1 MSAHATVTVPIAG
14 PSQPNSEPRLRQ
26 GYEPRVWTVPS
37 GGTIDVPVLSDWRD
51 PRDGDPVSTVSAQP
65 VGAGLA
71 TTSDSRIT
79 AAGAVRFQAPAQG
92 GPVQV
97 EYGVSD
103 GLGAPV
109 TETLEF
115 RVQGPDDLEP
125 VAPTAEPDVI
135 AGETGK
141 PIVITPL
148 ANDLPGADPLTLD
161 AVLTLAGEVGNLPG
175 ADVTTNLVKGT
186 VTLRSETA
194 QTYFLDYQAAYG
206 TADTDTGKIR
216 VDVRAPENPPLEP
229 VAVPDNVTLFGQA
242 GSLVDVLAND
252 VDPSGG
258 LLSVQRA
265 EALADNQLD
274 VAVVAGRWLRLSARQ
289 GQLTPN
295 PQIVRYTISNGQR
308 SGISGQVVVSQRPA
322 PADNTP
328 VTQNDDV
335 TVREGSSQAIP
346 VLDNDFSPSGGALA
360 LVAGG
365 GDRSG
370 RLDVQPVGAPEGD
383 PGAAFIS
390 GRTVRYV
397 APTGLAG
404 PKRFTIR
411 YQVTNEQGETATG
424 KARVTVLPVRLRTN
438 NPPEPPVVEGRT
450 VSGDTVKL
458 RLPGYGVDPD
468 GDPVTIL
475 GLGSAPKLGRVTRI
489 GANSIEYTAY
499 PNSGGTD
506 EFSYRITDSLGATST
521 GIARVSIAPPGP
533 PQPPLAVP
541 DAITVAPGRTAVVD
555 VVANDLV
562 AAGSRV
568 TVSLVDPP
576 AGVRLRSETGPIEV
590 DAQVMGGGSVDGRSV
605 EVVYRLTDGLD
616 SSQTTVTLRTQQG
629 YNNPPVVSDAFGAVG
644 DGRSI
649 TADVLSAGTAG
660 SGSTS
665 GAYDPDGPFED
676 LVVADVYAPEGIA
689 TRIVGGEVTVERAEQ
704 PMVVPFRVEDAD
716 GGAATGSLYVPAAD
730 SGLPFVDPDALIK
743 LKPGQRLQADLD
755 DYVDQPVGRHARVHA
770 EEPDVGLAADQA
782 RRLGDRRRRLQPPR
796 RGVVRRPGCG
806 GLRGHHGHV
815 GRRPRRDPGHPV
827 GARPGR

>member
-1 MSAHATVTVPIAG
+1 M
-14 PSQPNSEPRLRQ
+14 
-26 GYEPRVWTVPS
+26 
-37 GGTIDVPVLSDWRD
+37 
-51 PRDGDPVSTVSAQP
+51 
-65 VGAGLA
+65 
-71 TTSDSRIT
+71 
-79 AAGAVRFQAPAQG
+79 
-92 GPVQV
+92 
-97 EYGVSD
+97 
-103 GLGAPV
+103 
-109 TETLEF
+109 
-115 RVQGPDDLEP
+115 
-125 VAPTAEPDVI
+125 
-135 AGETGK
+135 
-141 PIVITPL
+141 
-148 ANDLPGADPLTLD
+148 
-161 AVLTLAGEVGNLPG
+161 
-175 ADVTTNLVKGT
+175 
-186 VTLRSETA
+186 
-194 QTYFLDYQAAYG
+194 
-206 TADTDTGKIR
+206 
-216 VDVRAPENPPLEP
+216 
-229 VAVPDNVTLFGQA
+229 
-242 GSLVDVLAND
+242 
-252 VDPSGG
+252 
-258 LLSVQRA
+258 
-265 EALADNQLD
+265 
-274 VAVVAGRWLRLSARQ
+274 
-289 GQLTPN
+289 
-295 PQIVRYTISNGQR
+295 
-308 SGISGQVVVSQRPA
+308 
-322 PADNTP
+322 
-328 VTQNDDV
+328 
-335 TVREGSSQAIP
+335 
-346 VLDNDFSPSGGALA
+346 
-360 LVAGG
+360 
-365 GDRSG
+365 
-370 RLDVQPVGAPEGD
+370 
-383 PGAAFIS
+383 
-390 GRTVRYV
+390 
-397 APTGLAG
+397 
-404 PKRFTIR
+404 
-411 YQVTNEQGETATG
+411 TNEQGETATG

-590 DAQVMGGGSVDGRSV
+590 DAPSTVDGRSV

-676 LVVADVYAPEGIA
+676 LVVADVYAPEGIDDPD
-689 TRIVGGEVTVERAEQ
+689 RRWPGHRRAG
-704 PMVVPFRVEDAD
+704 RAAD
-716 GGAATGSLYVPAAD
+716 GRALPGRGRRRRRGHRLAVRPRCRLRSALRRPGRADQAQARAAVP
-730 SGLPFVDPDALIK
+730 GRPR
-743 LKPGQRLQADLD
+743 RLRH
-755 DYVDQPVGRHARVHA
+755 QPVGRDARVHA

-782 RRLGDRRRRLQPPR
+782 RRIRDRRRRLQPAR

-815 GRRPRRDPGHPV
+815 GRRPRRHPGHPV